1 MATFKSRNGE
11 SGNGMRGMMRMQ
23 GIKVGMWGIRGVNK
37 GNHGE
42 NLRIGVEMMN
52 KKCGEGQK

>member
-1 MATFKSRNGE
+1 
-11 SGNGMRGMMRMQ
+11 MRMQ
-23 GIKVGMWGIRGVNK
+23 GIRVGMWGIGGVNK